1 MKSPLVKCVL
11 AAASLVLAASA
22 AQAQE
27 LKIGYVNSDIVLR
40 DAEPA
45 KAALA
50 KLKAEF
56 GKRDKELTDMSNRL
70 KAAGEK
76 FDKDQPTLM
85 ESEKIRRQ
93 REYSEQEREFHRKRR
108 EYEEDVNRRRNEE
121 LASVVE
127 RAQKAIKK
135 IAEDEKYDLVVQ
147 EVLFSSQRVD
157 IPEKVIKT
165 LNAQQGK

>member
-1 MKSPLVKCVL
+1 
-11 AAASLVLAASA
+11 
-22 AQAQE
+22 
-27 LKIGYVNSDIVLR
+27 
-40 DAEPA
+40 
-45 KAALA
+45 
-50 KLKAEF
+50 
-56 GKRDKELTDMSNRL
+56 MSNL
-70 KAAGEK
+70 IKAAGEK

-93 REYSEQEREFHRKRR
+93 REFSEQEREFHRKRR

-147 EVLFSSQRVD
+147 EVLFSSPRVD
-157 IPEKVIKT
+157 ITEKVIKT